1 MTQAESSTQ
10 AHPKKF
16 IEVKG
21 RKMAYVELGDPNGRP
36 IIFQHGNPTSS
47 YLWRNIMPHL
57 AQLGRCIALDL
68 IGMGDSE
75 KLPAEPDSYSFA
87 THSAYFEAALE
98 TLGVTQN
105 AVLVIHDWGS
115 ALGFH
120 YTARHSER
128 VAAICYMEGIVTPI
142 ASWDDWPEGARN
154 IFQAFRS
161 EAGEDVVL
169 EKNVFVER
177 VLPGSVIRGLSDA
190 EMEVYRAPFREPG
203 ETRRPTLSW
212 PRDIPIAGE
221 PPHMVALVGDYA
233 AFMAET
239 SIPKLFINADPGS
252 ILTGPA
258 RDFCRSWKN
267 QTEITVSGT
276 HFIQEDSPHEIG
288 EAIRTW
294 IDDNNI

>member
-1 MTQAESSTQ
+1 MTQAELSTQ

-75 KLPAEPDSYSFA
+75 KLPDEPDSYSFA

-98 TLGVTQN
+98 ALGVTQN

-120 YTARHSER
+120 YTANHSER

-252 ILTGPA
+252 ILTGAA

-294 IDDNNI
+294 MDDNNI

>member
-1 MTQAESSTQ
+1 MTAEPISTQ

-16 IEVKG
+16 IDVNG

-57 AQLGRCIALDL
+57 AEHGRCIAIDL

-75 KLPAEPDSYSFA
+75 KLPAEADSYSFA
-87 THSAYFEAALE
+87 VHSGYFEAALDA
-98 TLGVTQN
+98 LGVTQN
-105 AVLVIHDWGS
+105 AVLVVHDWGS

-120 YTARHSER
+120 YAARHSDR
-128 VAAICYMEGIVTPI
+128 VAGICYMEAIVMPI
-142 ASWDDWPEGARN
+142 ESWDEWPEGARN

-161 EAGEDVVL
+161 EAGEEVVL
-169 EKNVFVER
+169 KKNVFVEG

-190 EMEVYRAPFREPG
+190 EMEVYRAPFRDAG
-203 ETRRPTLSW
+203 ESRRPTLSW

-221 PPHMVALVGDYA
+221 PPHMVSLVADYA
-233 AFMAET
+233 AYMADST
-239 SIPKLFINADPGS
+239 VPKLFINADPGS
-252 ILTGPA
+252 ILTGKA
-258 RDFCRSWKN
+258 REFCRTWKN
-267 QTEITVSGT
+267 QSEITVSGT

-288 EAIRTW
+288 EAIKAW
-294 IDDNNI
+294 IEDKGI